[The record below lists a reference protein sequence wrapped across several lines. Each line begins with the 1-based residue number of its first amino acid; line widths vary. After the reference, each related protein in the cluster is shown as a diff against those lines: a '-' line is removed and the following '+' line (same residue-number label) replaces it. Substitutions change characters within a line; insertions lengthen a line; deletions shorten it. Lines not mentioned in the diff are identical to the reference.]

1 MIMKHVRRKFS
12 GCDRNVKFGMIFSAG
27 GYSNTVTSGKQASH
41 YQYNDLCIHLFLHT
55 NYSALGFDP
64 ISKHDFLFSELFLF
78 QNPHFVVDDA
88 STSLPLQEAKTVAAV
103 ASPSHAP
110 KFGRVDGCRSF
121 PLWRAS
127 RFCFGEFHLP
137 RFLGWKVFLFFSAG
151 RFVFCPDSFLIEV
164 VKH

>member
-1 MIMKHVRRKFS
+1 M
-12 GCDRNVKFGMIFSAG
+12 
-27 GYSNTVTSGKQASH
+27 
-41 YQYNDLCIHLFLHT
+41 
-55 NYSALGFDP
+55 
-64 ISKHDFLFSELFLF
+64 
-78 QNPHFVVDDA
+78 VDDD

-137 RFLGWKVFLFFSAG
+137 RFLDGRFFFSAG